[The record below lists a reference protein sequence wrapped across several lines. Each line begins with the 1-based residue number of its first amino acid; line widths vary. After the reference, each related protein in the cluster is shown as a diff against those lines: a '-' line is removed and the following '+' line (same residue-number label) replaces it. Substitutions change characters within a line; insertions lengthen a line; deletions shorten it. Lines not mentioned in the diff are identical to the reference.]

1 VGVCVG
7 NNNKFSLDMLC
18 AKCHVDRDIFGSW
31 KYRAEA
37 QERAWG
43 LQIPVHT
50 VGVPAPLSVFS
61 YSSKRLCV
69 H

>member
-1 VGVCVG
+1 VG